1 MMFFL
6 PLTGKEGAKE
16 KEKPAKQ
23 EKKKPAKPKKPKAQ
37 SETSTPVAV
46 ATAAAAAPKGEYF
59 LFLKQT
65 EASWSIIVK
74 LNFIC
79 ILTCKS
85 NALHKIRQLPSFH
98 TLTMSCMPKDCSK
111 KWPLKENFRGPLW
124 PSSKILWLKHYI
136 SCVNKGNLPTYC
148 TYDLLN
154 CCFKI
159 ILQLCSE

>member
-37 SETSTPVAV
+37 SETSTPVAA

-65 EASWSIIVK
+65 EASWSIIIVK
-74 LNFIC
+74 PNFIC

-85 NALHKIRQLPSFH
+85 NALHKIRQLSSFH
-98 TLTMSCMPKDCSK
+98 TLTMLCMPKDCSK
-111 KWPLKENFRGPLW
+111 KMAPKREFQGATLALK
-124 PSSKILWLKHYI
+124 
-136 SCVNKGNLPTYC
+136 
-148 TYDLLN
+148 
-154 CCFKI
+154 
-159 ILQLCSE
+159 